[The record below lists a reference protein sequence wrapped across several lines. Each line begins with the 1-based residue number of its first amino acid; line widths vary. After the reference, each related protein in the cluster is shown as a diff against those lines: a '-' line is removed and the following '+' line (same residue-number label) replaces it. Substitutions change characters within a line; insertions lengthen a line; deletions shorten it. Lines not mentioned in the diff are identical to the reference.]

1 MELAIDT
8 STEIASIA
16 LSRAG
21 EVQAELTWP
30 SGQNHTIELIPNLLH
45 LLHQTKI
52 ELGGEVGS
60 VGRAKID
67 AIIVAKGPGSFNGL
81 RVGVG
86 TAKGLA
92 FALGIPLVGIGTL
105 EVEAF
110 PYAET
115 GLPICPVQDAG
126 RGEIAAAMYQ
136 LRNGKWQRLMAE
148 HITSVEELCPKIAQ
162 STLFCGR
169 FSPTT
174 SQQIERQLG
183 ERAIILK
190 GTLRRAGF
198 LAQLGWRR
206 LELGDYDQPAT
217 LQPLYL
223 RRPAITTPR
232 VGKR

>member
-8 STEIASIA
+8 STDIASIA
-16 LSRAG
+16 VSRAG

-30 SGQNHTIELIPNLLH
+30 SGQNLTVELIPNLLH
-45 LLHQTKI
+45 LLRQTKI
-52 ELGGEVGS
+52 ELRE
-60 VGRAKID
+60 ID

-81 RVGVG
+81 RVGIG

-92 FALGIPLVGIGTL
+92 FALSIPVVGIGTL

-115 GLPICPVQDAG
+115 GLPIYPVQEAG
-126 RGEIAAAMYQ
+126 RGEIATALYQ
-136 LRNGKWQRLMAE
+136 LQNGQWRRLMAE
-148 HITSVEELCPKIAQ
+148 HITTAAGLYPKMDQRA
-162 STLFCGR
+162 LFCGR
-169 FSPTT
+169 FSLDIA
-174 SQQIERQLG
+174 QQIERELG
-183 ERAIILK
+183 RRAIVRR

-206 LELGDYDQPAT
+206 LELGDYDHPAA

-223 RRPAITTPR
+223 RRPAITTPKA
-232 VGKR
+232 GKE

>member
-8 STEIASIA
+8 STEMASIA
-16 LSRAG
+16 LSRSG

-30 SGQNHTIELIPNLLH
+30 CGQNHTTELIPNLLH

-52 ELGGEVGS
+52 ELREIG
-60 VGRAKID
+60 

-81 RVGVG
+81 RVGIG

-110 PYAET
+110 SYAET
-115 GLPICPVQDAG
+115 GLPICPVQEVG
-126 RGEIAAAMYQ
+126 RDEIATARYQ
-136 LRNGKWQRLMAE
+136 LQEGQWRRLMAE
-148 HITSVEELCPKIAQ
+148 HITTVAELCPKLTQ
-162 STLFCGR
+162 RTLFCGR
-169 FSPTT
+169 FSLDTAR
-174 SQQIERQLG
+174 QIERELG
-183 ERAIILK
+183 EQAIIK
-190 GTLRRAGF
+190 RGGLRRAGF

-206 LELGDYDQPAT
+206 LEAGDYDHSTT

-223 RRPAITTPR
+223 RRPAITKPR
-232 VGKR
+232 VDKK